1 MRTYT
6 QLTRGKRYQ
15 IRALLKAG
23 ISQSKMA
30 FYLKVHKST
39 ISREIRRNRGH
50 KGYRPRQA
58 HEMAMTR
65 RYQAAKR
72 IKMSPAMIILVSH
85 YICQDLSPE
94 QVSGFLARNCGLK
107 ISHETIYKYIWS
119 DKRMGGCL
127 YQHLRH
133 SKRKYKK
140 RYGTKERRGRMKGQ
154 VSIDL
159 RPAVVEAKSRIGDWE
174 MDTITGKNSTGY
186 LLTVVERKS
195 KLTLIKRVLNMQADH
210 MAKAIVKLLRPYK
223 DNVFTITVDNG
234 KEFARHQKISKSL
247 KADIYFAHP
256 YHAWERGLN
265 ENTNGLLRQYF
276 PKKIDFRTIDDD
288 SIEHAM
294 ERLNNR
300 PRKTLGFA
308 TPNEVFAKD
317 INNKKDI
324 VALIV

>member
-1 MRTYT
+1 MRRYT

-23 ISQSKMA
+23 NSQSKVA

-58 HEMAMTR
+58 HEKAMAR
-65 RYQAAKR
+65 RCQAAKR

-85 YICQDLSPE
+85 YISQDFSPE
-94 QVSGFLARNCGLK
+94 QVSGYLARNHGLK

-119 DKRMGGCL
+119 DKRNGGCL
-127 YQHLRH
+127 YKHLRH

-154 VSIDL
+154 VSIEL

-186 LLTVVERKS
+186 ILSVVERKS
-195 KLTLIKRVLNMQADH
+195 KLTLIKRVADRQADQ
-210 MAKAIVKLLRPYK
+210 MAKAVVKLLRPYK
-223 DNVFTITVDNG
+223 DSIFTITVDNG
-234 KEFARHQKISKSL
+234 KEFARHKKISKSL

-300 PRKTLGFA
+300 PRKTLGYA
-308 TPNEVFAKD
+308 TPNEVFSKD